1 MFKKNTGELEEQL
14 RKVHPSDIR
23 EYQKANQEDLVTDKE
38 GFLLYMNDKLKEKK
52 LQKQEVFLRSDIPLR
67 YGYKLLTEEK
77 VTKQRDVILRICYA
91 AEFTLQETQ
100 KALRLYRMDTLYARD
115 PRDALLMTC
124 FNMKQGSLSDLNEL
138 LVRNGFEALRSSGKQ
153 EEG

>member
-23 EYQKANQEDLVTDKE
+23 EYQKANQEEMVIDKE
-38 GFLLYMNDKLKEKK
+38 GFSAYMNDRLREKK
-52 LQKQEVFLRSDIPLR
+52 LQKQDVFLRSDIPLR

-91 AEFTLQETQ
+91 AEFTLQG
-100 KALRLYRMDTLYARD
+100 
-115 PRDALLMTC
+115 
-124 FNMKQGSLSDLNEL
+124 NLSDLNEL
-138 LVRNGFEALRSSGKQ
+138 LVRNGFEVLRSSGKQ
-153 EEG
+153 EES

>member
-1 MFKKNTGELEEQL
+1 M
-14 RKVHPSDIR
+14 
-23 EYQKANQEDLVTDKE
+23 
-38 GFLLYMNDKLKEKK
+38 
-52 LQKQEVFLRSDIPLR
+52 
-67 YGYKLLTEEK
+67 
-77 VTKQRDVILRICYA
+77 TKQRDVILRICYA

-115 PRDALLMTC
+115 PRDALMTC
-124 FNMKQGSLSDLNEL
+124 FNMRQGSLSDLNDL

>member
-1 MFKKNTGELEEQL
+1 MYDGRSKALISSFRHSASL
-14 RKVHPSDIR
+14 RLQASYRRKGDEAAGCDP
-23 EYQKANQEDLVTDKE
+23 ANL
-38 GFLLYMNDKLKEKK
+38 F
-52 LQKQEVFLRSDIPLR
+52 
-67 YGYKLLTEEK
+67 
-77 VTKQRDVILRICYA
+77 A

-124 FNMKQGSLSDLNEL
+124 FNMRQGSLSDLNEL
-138 LVRNGFEALRSSGKQ
+138 LVGNGFEALRSSGRQ

>member
-1 MFKKNTGELEEQL
+1 M
-14 RKVHPSDIR
+14 
-23 EYQKANQEDLVTDKE
+23 
-38 GFLLYMNDKLKEKK
+38 
-52 LQKQEVFLRSDIPLR
+52 
-67 YGYKLLTEEK
+67 
-77 VTKQRDVILRICYA
+77 TKQRDVILRICYA

-124 FNMKQGSLSDLNEL
+124 FNIRLRQGRLSDLNEL

-153 EEG
+153 EED